1 MDFYTRWLIRSRLL
15 AFIGAILA
23 IGSTVLP
30 ELSKNKYSSVLLLI
44 GFLLLFIGILDGFG
58 IFQKS
63 KIQQAVRDREK
74 AYKDTLQP
82 RQPWEK

>member
-15 AFIGAILA
+15 AFIGAVLA
-23 IGSTVLP
+23 LGSTALP
-30 ELSKNKYSSVLLLI
+30 ELSTNKYSLLLLLI

-58 IFQKS
+58 MFQKK

-74 AYKDTLQP
+74 AYKDALQP